1 LLPALAGRLEHRR
14 GKAAHPSTSLL
25 DERRAADPTG
35 MVDRLRTR
43 LPRTDRTLKLLL
55 GTSWIAGR
63 VGIEAR
69 GRDARPDFGRFFAR
83 HQRLAL
89 TVALAALA
97 WGAVYLTWRVGWT
110 GPGTSPITFT
120 MLLVTELYGLWALG
134 TLTWFSWKRTAVTRP
149 QISSHPT
156 VDVYVCTYDEPEE
169 VVLATLAGCRA
180 LRYPHTTYL
189 LDDGRRENMR
199 ELAQLA
205 GATYLTRPDN
215 AHAKAGNINAAL
227 PRTDG
232 ELVFMLDADHVP
244 MPDALDALVGYFED
258 PQVGLVQSPHDFSN
272 QDSVQHYAVGR
283 HEQSLF
289 YHVVCPG
296 KDRHGAAYWCG
307 SAALMR
313 RGALLGIGG
322 VATETI
328 AEDFHTTIRLQRHG
342 WSSRYHDEVL
352 VQGLA
357 PHDLDGYL
365 LQRDRWSRGNLAV
378 FTLPESPLRA
388 DELTP
393 LQRFSYFA
401 SLAAYLAPPMRLL
414 LLVTLALVLWAG
426 WLPMRIDTL
435 ALALLWLPAVT
446 LNVAAGSALARGYMR
461 VAETTHYELLTMGIY
476 TRALRCVVFPGR
488 TAFKVT
494 PKEGIDLGGTHA
506 LARLKMACALA
517 LALAAGVIMR
527 LLDFFGIGP
536 LPDLPPVAEV
546 IIPLLALIELRRVL
560 RTLVLVAGRRQ
571 RRLIYR
577 FEGEAPALCLTPG
590 GSVPGR
596 LLDANAAGLGLLMSA
611 AIDVGTQVP
620 VRLQLEDS
628 EGATRDVHLRAEVR
642 SCRSSDDGFVVGT
655 RIVELEPAARIALM
669 EWCYVVCSH
678 QEVRGTRPGTRP
690 VEPAELPATRQP
702 RVPQP
707 AASLEPLID
716 AAV

>member
-1 LLPALAGRLEHRR
+1 MFGRL
-14 GKAAHPSTSLL
+14 
-25 DERRAADPTG
+25 RA
-35 MVDRLRTR
+35 RLRA
-43 LPRTDRTLKLLL
+43 DRTLKLLL
-55 GTSWIAGR
+55 GAAWIAGR

-69 GRDARPDFGRFFAR
+69 GQDARPRYGRFFAR
-83 HQRLAL
+83 HQRLTFAF
-89 TVALAALA
+89 ALAALG
-97 WGAVYLTWRVGWT
+97 WGAVYLTWRIGWT
-110 GPGTSPITFT
+110 GAGASPVTFT

-134 TLTWFSWKRTAVTRP
+134 TLTWFSWRRAPVTRP
-149 QISSHPT
+149 PITARPT

-180 LRYPHTTYL
+180 LRYPHTTWL

-199 ELAQLA
+199 ELAELT
-205 GATYLTRPDN
+205 GARYLTRPDN

-232 ELVFMLDADHVP
+232 ELIFMLDADHVP

-258 PQVGLVQSPHDFSN
+258 PQVALVQTPHDFSN
-272 QDSVQHYAVGR
+272 QDSIQHYAVGR

-289 YHVVCPG
+289 YHAILPG
-296 KDRHGAAYWCG
+296 KDRHGAAFWCG
-307 SAALMR
+307 SAAVMR
-313 RGALLGIGG
+313 RVALLDIGG

-388 DELTP
+388 KELTP
-393 LQRFSYFA
+393 LQRLSYFA

-426 WLPMRIDTL
+426 WLPMKIDAL
-435 ALALLWLPAVT
+435 GLALLWLPAVA
-446 LNVAAGSALARGYMR
+446 LNLAAGSALARGYMR
-461 VAETTHYELLTMGIY
+461 IAETTHYELLTMGIY
-476 TRALRCVVFPGR
+476 VRALRCAVFPGR

-494 PKEGIDLGGTHA
+494 PKEGVDLGGAHA
-506 LARLKMACALA
+506 LGRLKMACALA
-517 LALAAGVIMR
+517 LALASGIVMRALDFAGV
-527 LLDFFGIGP
+527 GP
-536 LPDLPPVAEV
+536 LPDLPPIAEIV
-546 IIPLLALIELRRVL
+546 IPLLALLELRRIL

-577 FEGEAPALCLTPG
+577 FEGEAPALCLTSG
-590 GSVPGR
+590 GSIPGR
-596 LLDANAAGLGLLMSA
+596 LLDANAAGLGLLTTA
-611 AIDVGTQVP
+611 PIDVGAQVP
-620 VRLQLEDS
+620 IQLQLEDS
-628 EGATRDVHLRAEVR
+628 EGATHDVHVVAEVR
-642 SCRSSDDGFVVGT
+642 SCRPGRGAFVLGT
-655 RIVELEPAARIALM
+655 RIVELAPAARVALM

-678 QEVRGTRPGTRP
+678 QEVRGRRPGVRP
-690 VEPAELPATRQP
+690 VEPAAP
-702 RVPQP
+702 RPLVPQP
-707 AASLEPLID
+707 AASLEP
-716 AAV
+716 AVSIEPAVA

>member
-1 LLPALAGRLEHRR
+1 MLGRL
-14 GKAAHPSTSLL
+14 
-25 DERRAADPTG
+25 RA
-35 MVDRLRTR
+35 R
-43 LPRTDRTLKLLL
+43 LPRADRTLRVLL

-63 VGIEAR
+63 VGTEAR
-69 GRDARPDFGRFFAR
+69 GKDARPAYGRFFER
-83 HQRLAL
+83 HQRLA
-89 TVALAALA
+89 TAFALAALA

-110 GPGTSPITFT
+110 GGGASPVTFT
-120 MLLVTELYGLWALG
+120 MLLVTELYGFWALG
-134 TLTWFSWKRTAVTRP
+134 TLTWFALRHPQATRP
-149 QISSHPT
+149 PIHSTPT

-169 VVLATLAGCRA
+169 IVLATLAGCRA

-199 ELAQLA
+199 ELAELT
-205 GATYLTRPDN
+205 GAVYMTRPDN
-215 AHAKAGNINAAL
+215 RHAKAGNINVAL
-227 PRTDG
+227 PRTEG

-244 MPDALDALVGYFED
+244 MPDALDALIGYFED

-289 YHVVCPG
+289 YHAILPG

-307 SAALMR
+307 SAAVIR
-313 RGALLGIGG
+313 RAALLGIGG

-328 AEDFHTTIRLQRHG
+328 AEDFHTTIRMQRHG
-342 WSSRYHDEVL
+342 WTSRYHDEVL

-388 DELTP
+388 KELGP
-393 LQRFSYFA
+393 LQRLSYFV

-426 WLPMRIDTL
+426 WLPMAVNWTTL
-435 ALALLWLPAVT
+435 AVLWFPAIALNL
-446 LNVAAGSALARGYMR
+446 AAGSALARGYVR
-461 VAETTHYELLTMGIY
+461 IAETTHYELMTMGIY
-476 TRALRCVVFPGR
+476 TRALRCAVFPGK

-506 LARLKMACALA
+506 LGRLKLACALA
-517 LALAAGVIMR
+517 AVLGVGIVMR
-527 LLDFFGIGP
+527 VLDLWGVGP
-536 LPDLPPVAEV
+536 LPDLPPIAKVV
-546 IIPLLALIELRRVL
+546 IPLLALVELRRIL

-577 FEGEAPALCLTPG
+577 FEGDAPALCLTPN
-590 GSVPGR
+590 GSISGR
-596 LLDANAAGLGLLMSA
+596 LQDANAAGLGLVVTA
-611 AIDVGTQVP
+611 PIEAGAHIP
-620 VRLQLEDS
+620 IRLRLEDS
-628 EGATRDVHLRAEVR
+628 EGVERDVHVVAEVR
-642 SCRSSDDGFVVGT
+642 SCRPGADGFVLGT
-655 RIVELEPAARIALM
+655 RIVELEPAARVALM

-678 QEVRGTRPGTRP
+678 QEVRGRRPGAQP
-690 VEPAELPATRQP
+690 QEPTALPASTEP
-702 RVPQP
+702 LVPQP
-707 AASLEPLID
+707 AASLEPVV
-716 AAV
+716 ATAQ